1 MDIEDAI
8 INIEQTEPTGRRRKT
23 TLKISVTFV
32 APVVKTQVVL
42 QTFLSTI
49 KAMIKY
55 LGALGY
61 TTEVKSEFMKANKNE
76 LE

>member
-1 MDIEDAI
+1 
-8 INIEQTEPTGRRRKT
+8 
-23 TLKISVTFV
+23 
-32 APVVKTQVVL
+32 VVL